1 MPGDNFSRRVARAA
15 ASGGGRTYRAQ
26 TPVTWY
32 LVLLVICLLGV
43 SLVAYSRYELIHPPV
58 AATKPVVPPT
68 ASNEWEAAV
77 AVDVCGQFVP
87 SALPVD
93 DVADDPLASIG
104 DGVVRIEPGISPQA
118 AEYEGK
124 NATLGAYLL
133 IEGVGIS
140 SNLLEIPGKPV
151 PVPTTTTTTTTV
163 AKGKKAKGT
172 TTTSTSSTTS
182 TTVAKGKKAKGTT
195 TTTSTSSTTTTTT
208 VLTKPGPARDYKNGV
223 TKCGSQPGYIEVETW
238 PSPTATKGT
247 VVPASQAD
255 GVRLADGQLI
265 TIAFL
270 PKGEALPQPPAADR
284 NAVQSFMIADP
295 SGVSAGAPT
304 STSATTSTSTSS
316 TSTTVAKKKGTS
328 TSTSSSSTTSS
339 TSASTTSSTS

>member
-1 MPGDNFSRRVARAA
+1 
-15 ASGGGRTYRAQ
+15 
-26 TPVTWY
+26 
-32 LVLLVICLLGV
+32 
-43 SLVAYSRYELIHPPV
+43 
-58 AATKPVVPPT
+58 
-68 ASNEWEAAV
+68 V

-151 PVPTTTTTTTTV
+151 PVPTTTTTT
-163 AKGKKAKGT
+163 
-172 TTTSTSSTTS
+172 